1 MKIGIIGLGKMGSR
15 IAQKLADAQHEVS
28 VWNRSPEDVGEL
40 KKVAKVEGHES
51 IESLVKGL
59 PTPRIVWIM
68 VPHSAVEEVLT
79 EVRKFVSAGDIIVD
93 GGNSNYK
100 DTDRRYTEFE
110 KIGIKFLGIGVSG
123 GLIAFEKGY
132 PLMAGGNREAYDLL
146 KPIFDTLSNPDG
158 GYGYFGTGGAGHF
171 VKMVHNGIEYAQM
184 QAIGEGFE
192 ILEKSKYDLNLSK
205 VAKVWQR
212 GSIISGFLIDRAADV
227 LKDDVKLSE
236 FSGPIS
242 RSGEGD
248 WTLLAA
254 KEEGIDPEIIDEAVE
269 FRKKSETDK
278 AIQNSFAAR
287 MINALRNAFGGH
299 LVRPAQ
305 SEEIKK

>member
-15 IAQKLADAQHEVS
+15 MAQKLADAEHEVS
-28 VWNRSPEDVGEL
+28 VWNRSSGDVAEL
-40 KKVAKVEGHES
+40 KKLVKVEGFES
-51 IESLVKGL
+51 IEDLIKSL
-59 PTPRIVWIM
+59 PSPRIIWIM
-68 VPHSAVEEVLT
+68 VPHIAVEEVLT
-79 EVRKFVSAGDIIVD
+79 EIKKFIESGDIVID

-100 DTDRRYTEFE
+100 DTDRRFEEFE
-110 KIGIKFLGIGVSG
+110 KAGIKFLGIGVSG

-132 PLMAGGNREAYDLL
+132 PLMAGGNREAYDLI
-146 KPIFDTLSNPDG
+146 KPILDTLSNPDG

-171 VKMVHNGIEYAQM
+171 VKMVHNGVEYAQM

-212 GSIISGFLIDRAADV
+212 GSIVSGFLIDRTAEIFKEDV
-227 LKDDVKLSE
+227 VLAE
-236 FSGPIS
+236 FNGPIS

-254 KEEGIDPEIIDEAVE
+254 EEEGVKPEIIHEAVE
-269 FRKKSETDK
+269 FRKKSETDIN
-278 AIQNSFAAR
+278 IQDSMTAKV
-287 MINALRNAFGGH
+287 INALRHAFGGH
-299 LVRPAQ
+299 Q
-305 SEEIKK
+305 IKK

>member
-15 IAQKLADAQHEVS
+15 IAQKLADAEHEVF
-28 VWNRSPEDVGEL
+28 VWNRSSEDVAEL

-51 IESLVKGL
+51 IESLVKSL
-59 PTPRIVWIM
+59 PAPRIVWIM
-68 VPHSAVEEVLT
+68 VPHAAVEEVLT
-79 EVRKFVSAGDIIVD
+79 EVRKFISAGDIVID

-100 DTDRRYTEFE
+100 DTDRRFAEFE
-110 KIGIKFLGIGVSG
+110 KNGIKFLGIGVSG
-123 GLIAFEKGY
+123 GIIAFKNGY
-132 PLMAGGNREAYDLL
+132 PLMAGGNREAYDLI

-158 GYGYFGTGGAGHF
+158 GYGFFGIGGAGHF

-212 GSIISGFLIDRAADV
+212 GSIISGFLIDRSAEV
-227 LKDDVKLSE
+227 LKDDVRLSD
-236 FSGPIS
+236 FGGPIS

-254 KEEGIDPEIIDEAVE
+254 KEEGLDPEVIDESVE
-269 FRKKSETDK
+269 FRKKSETNEN
-278 AIQNSFAAR
+278 IQNSFTAK
-287 MINALRNAFGGH
+287 MINALRYAFGGH
-299 LVRPAQ
+299 Q
-305 SEEIKK
+305 IKK